1 MKFNEDS
8 RVKIPT
14 LLHLVE
20 LGYDYLSLKNHKWD
34 QSSNIFVEIFNE
46 SIKNINPKLSDI
58 EISKI
63 YDDISICLSN
73 EDLGKIF
80 YEKIVSKSGV
90 KLIDFENFNNNTF
103 NVVTELPYKKDDD
116 EFRPDITI
124 LINGMPLIFIEVKK
138 PNNRDGILVEHKRLQ
153 TRFANKKFRNFINIT
168 QLIIFS
174 NNMEYDENS
183 IQPIQGAFYAAT
195 SYGQVSFNYFREPEL
210 LEEKTFFNK
219 RINTDEIETEILKDN
234 NLVSIKQSP
243 EFITNKNFNTPT
255 NKICT
260 SLLQR
265 ERLSFLLQY
274 GFAYVKEEQGI
285 KKHVMRYPQIFAT
298 KAIKR
303 KLEEG
308 VKKGIIWHTQGSGKT
323 ALAFYNI
330 KHLTH
335 YFQKKKIIPKFYFIV
350 DRIDLLIQASRE
362 FKARG
367 LIVHNIN
374 SKEEFSKEIKSS
386 EAIHNNSGKDEI
398 TVVNIQKFK
407 DDSKVVVKNDYNIN
421 IQRIYFLD
429 EVHRSYNPKGSFLAN
444 LEESDVNAIKIGLTG
459 TPLIGTDYNSKLI
472 FGDYIHKYYYNS
484 SIADG
489 YTLRLIR
496 EEIETKYKLTLT
508 KTLEDIKILKGDADK
523 RLVYSHPKFVE
534 PLLDYIVEDFEKTR
548 IVLNENT
555 IGGMVVCDTADQ
567 AREMYK
573 IFLKKYENKNKE
585 DYKVKKAALILHDF
599 ENKEIRKELI
609 ENYKYGKIDLLFV
622 FNMLQTGFDSPR
634 LKKIYIG
641 RIIKSHNLL
650 QTLTRVNRVYK
661 NFKYGYVVDFA
672 NIQKE
677 FEKTNS
683 AYLKELQLELG
694 DELINYSDIFKS
706 PEEVTKEIDD
716 IKKILVKYNTENAE
730 IFSQQITQISNR
742 KEMAEIAKALD
753 NARELYNI
761 IRLSKNYEILN
772 YINFDK
778 LFQLSREAN
787 NRLALI
793 NTKEQIENNIDNTNI
808 LNIALED
815 VLFTFVKVNEEE
827 MKLVDELK
835 NILQKT
841 RESLSSNFDQQDIIF
856 ISLKAELERLFKK
869 KKLNEVNKSDMSNN
883 IGDLELI
890 LSKSK
895 ELERKNQL
903 IKAKYDNDEK
913 YARLHKRLMEKD
925 PLTPNEE
932 KLFEALNSLKKE
944 TDLQILKNSNI
955 LENEGF
961 VEKMITRL
969 IIEQL
974 KNAHGLALDSNQAK
988 FINSTITKE
997 YINEFYGKAA

>member
-34 QSSNIFVEIFNE
+34 QSSNIFGEIFNK

-303 KLEEG
+303 KLEDG

-407 DDSKVVVKNDYNIN
+407 DDSKVVIKNDYNIN

-496 EEIETKYKLTLT
+496 EEIETKYKLTLK

-548 IVLNENT
+548 IILNENT

-856 ISLKAELERLFKK
+856 VSLKAELERLFKK
-869 KKLNEVNKSDMSNN
+869 KKLNEVNKSDISNN

-974 KNAHGLALDSNQAK
+974 KNVHGLALDSNQAK